1 MFHTE
6 NEWLDVISISE
17 NYVPKTRYVK
27 FENTIEK
34 LCEFIRIFKADLQ
47 NIEIDKKENHE
58 YYVCDLIM
66 VYDSYKIHAEFE
78 STDIKKLIRLFAF
91 IREMVNGGIV
101 FIDEFVWFCKDI
113 EQVYLGKQVED
124 AHKKAEA
131 AAFKNK
137 KLIMNIRVNQLSGN
151 SYRVGTS
158 NLMCVLDQFEEFARK
173 E

>member
-78 STDIKKLIRLFAF
+78 STGIKKLIRLFAF

-101 FIDEFVWFCKDI
+101 IIMILIQKLVIFWRMRKNIVRKMDMSLFGFVKI
-113 EQVYLGKQVED
+113 
-124 AHKKAEA
+124 
-131 AAFKNK
+131 
-137 KLIMNIRVNQLSGN
+137 LS
-151 SYRVGTS
+151 R
-158 NLMCVLDQFEEFARK
+158 CI
-173 E
+173 